1 MASNELTKFHNW
13 LVGLSLLCL
22 LCLLYVS
29 TRYDYLLF
37 HALAETFSVVVAVA
51 VFMLVWSLRHL
62 MQSGYFRV
70 LGVAFLFV
78 GVLDFLHT
86 LAYKGMPIFKGYD
99 SNLPTQLWI
108 AARYLQVLS
117 FLAAGLLL
125 RHKPDLDSLL
135 AVFSGIFVLL
145 VTAIFTGY
153 FPDCLIDGRL
163 TNFKIFSEYLIS
175 ALCGVA
181 IYQVQ
186 AQRAAFDEHI
196 RGYISLALALNIAS
210 ELSFTLY
217 TDVYGFFNMLG
228 HFFKIISFYLIYK
241 VIIESNVQQPYTL
254 MFHELEHHRRML
266 ETLFSNLPGMAYRS
280 INDEHFTMKLVSDGC
295 LELTGYRREDLID
308 NRVVGYAQ
316 LIHPE
321 DLRSICQTCDEA
333 LRKGQA
339 FELIYRIRTAQGE
352 EKWVWEKGRGV
363 SRPGESSL
371 MLEGFISDI
380 TDLKNAEQAI
390 REEKELNQFK
400 THFIAMVSHEFR
412 TPMATISSAAGILRR
427 YWPRLSEA
435 EKVGYLN
442 DINSE
447 IKHMNNMLEEVSML
461 GRADA
466 GKLHCRPQRLL
477 VCQACRDILQR
488 VRALDQE
495 QHRFEFICP
504 SESKEITVDHNLLEH
519 ILINLLTNAMKYSP
533 ANSEIRLEVEIL
545 PDVVRFHIQ
554 DQGIGIPEVEQA
566 TLFEAFQ
573 RGSNT
578 AGIAGSGLGLT
589 VVKQCVDLHGGSIEV
604 HSRPHQGSRFSV
616 SLPFT

>member
-412 TPMATISSAAGILRR
+412 TPMATISSA
-427 YWPRLSEA
+427 
-435 EKVGYLN
+435 V
-442 DINSE
+442 
-447 IKHMNNMLEEVSML
+447 
-461 GRADA
+461 
-466 GKLHCRPQRLL
+466 
-477 VCQACRDILQR
+477 
-488 VRALDQE
+488 
-495 QHRFEFICP
+495 
-504 SESKEITVDHNLLEH
+504 
-519 ILINLLTNAMKYSP
+519 
-533 ANSEIRLEVEIL
+533 
-545 PDVVRFHIQ
+545 
-554 DQGIGIPEVEQA
+554 
-566 TLFEAFQ
+566 
-573 RGSNT
+573 
-578 AGIAGSGLGLT
+578 
-589 VVKQCVDLHGGSIEV
+589 
-604 HSRPHQGSRFSV
+604 
-616 SLPFT
+616 